1 MINELNS
8 PVLDSSK
15 VPPMADGSP
24 ETILMKIIID
34 IPFPIPLSLTC
45 SPNHIKN
52 IVPVTNVTIVEKIN
66 PDPW

>member
-34 IPFPIPLSLTC
+34 IPFNTPL
-45 SPNHIKN
+45 
-52 IVPVTNVTIVEKIN
+52 TNLFAQ
-66 PDPW
+66 PH